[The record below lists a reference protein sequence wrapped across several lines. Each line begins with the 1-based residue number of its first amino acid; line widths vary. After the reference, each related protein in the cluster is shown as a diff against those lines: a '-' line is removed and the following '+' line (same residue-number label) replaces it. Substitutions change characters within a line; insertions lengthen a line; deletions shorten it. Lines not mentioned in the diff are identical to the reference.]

1 MKKVDRIWP
10 ADYTTFNIVRKID
23 ELVSSVNEIIDFIE
37 EFPNIL
43 ERSGKQAEIEA
54 NVEIVNILKS
64 MRNDLH

>member
-37 EFPNIL
+37 EFPNI
-43 ERSGKQAEIEA
+43 
-54 NVEIVNILKS
+54 NVEIANILKS